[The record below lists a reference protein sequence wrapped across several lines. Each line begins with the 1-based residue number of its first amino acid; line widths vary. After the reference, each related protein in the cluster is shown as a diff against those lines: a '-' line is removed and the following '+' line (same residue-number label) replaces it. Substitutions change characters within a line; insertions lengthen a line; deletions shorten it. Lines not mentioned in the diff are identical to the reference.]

1 MKGCYLLFLKLSSDK
16 TIRVGSLGKIDF
28 KAGYY
33 VYVGSGMKNVLRRVE
48 RHFRRDKKLR
58 WHIDY
63 LTIQADEMHA
73 LIVPTDVR
81 IECELAKFFATNF
94 DYVRGFG
101 CSDCD
106 CESHL
111 FYLER

>member
-16 TIRVGSLGKIDF
+16 LIEVGSLGEIDF

-33 VYVGSGMKNVLRRVE
+33 VYVGSGMNNVLKRVE
-48 RHFRRDKKLR
+48 RHFSKEKRLR

-73 LIVPTDVR
+73 LIIPTDVK

-111 FYLER
+111 FYLE